1 MSQTVHA
8 LFPCNE
14 GAGAG
19 LLATLKEALVDT
31 RAFDGCESIEVY
43 TNADAPDD
51 VVLWEKF
58 ETRAHHE
65 AYLSWRVE
73 TGMLDMLAPV
83 LRSDLEVTYFD
94 NHADV

>member
-1 MSQTVHA
+1 MSQTIHA
-8 LFPCNE
+8 LFPWGE
-14 GAGAG
+14 GKGAE
-19 LLATLKEALVDT
+19 LLGILKEALVDT
-31 RAFDGCESIEVY
+31 RAFEGCISIEAF
-43 TNADAPDD
+43 TSADAPDD

-83 LRSDLEVTYFD
+83 LRSGLEVTYLE

>member
-1 MSQTVHA
+1 MPQIVHA

-19 LLATLKEALVDT
+19 LVAMLKEALVDT

-51 VVLWEKF
+51 VILWEKF

-73 TGMLDMLAPV
+73 TGMLDLLAPV
-83 LRSDLEVTYFD
+83 LRSDLQVTYLN
-94 NHADV
+94 NHPEV

>member
-1 MSQTVHA
+1 MSQTIHA

-14 GAGAG
+14 GKGAE
-19 LLATLKEALVDT
+19 LLGILKEALVDT
-31 RAFDGCESIEVY
+31 RAFEGCISIESF
-43 TNADAPDD
+43 TSADAPDD

-83 LRSDLEVTYFD
+83 LRSGLEVTYLET
-94 NHADV
+94 HADV